1 EEATGSSGPSRR
13 LTRAASRAAASAS
26 AALPSVPSVTIPRS
40 PTAPE
45 FANPVRRHN
54 YAAVQRESAA
64 MGIVN
69 AAGVFMP
76 VFLVRIGGSNLEVS
90 LLTAIPAMTGFLLA
104 IPIGS
109 YLQSRRNVVPWY
121 SASRGLGQLVYA
133 MTAVAVAVVPASA
146 LVPVV
151 LLLWAAV
158 TIPTT
163 IGSVAFNVVMDG
175 AAGP

>member
-1 EEATGSSGPSRR
+1 MT
-13 LTRAASRAAASAS
+13 
-26 AALPSVPSVTIPRS
+26 
-40 PTAPE
+40 
-45 FANPVRRHN
+45 VR
-54 YAAVQRESAA
+54 
-64 MGIVN
+64 M
-69 AAGVFMP
+69 
-76 VFLVRIGGSNLEVS
+76 
-90 LLTAIPAMTGFLLA
+90 A

-133 MTAVAVAVVPASA
+133 LTAVAVALVPASA

-163 IGSVAFNVVMDG
+163 IGSVAFNVVMENLYLGLWVWLPLILGLKLVRD
-175 AAGP
+175 